1 MRTTVFDVPGMDCPS
16 EERLVR
22 MALEGRAG
30 VAGLRFDLSNRRLVV
45 THDGPAE
52 AILAELLP
60 LNFGARIG
68 ANQDAENSPAELPE
82 TRESGEAGTLRLLL
96 AINATMF
103 VVEIAAG
110 WLAQSTG
117 LIADS
122 LDMFADAAVYG
133 VSLYAVG
140 RAASVQAGAARMSG
154 YLQLLLALG
163 ALFEVARRFVVGS
176 EPQSGVMMSVALL
189 ALVANA
195 SCMALIAKHRGGGV
209 HMRASWIFSTNDV
222 IANVGVIVAGALV
235 AWTGSALP
243 DLIIGTAI
251 ALVVLSGA
259 VRILRISRGGVARQG

>member
-1 MRTTVFDVPGMDCPS
+1 
-16 EERLVR
+16 
-22 MALEGRAG
+22 MALESGAS
-30 VAGLRFDLSNRRLVV
+30 VARLHFDLANRRLVV

-52 AILAELLP
+52 AILAQLLP
-60 LNFGARIG
+60 LNLGARIG
-68 ANQDAENSPAELPE
+68 GSQDHENSPSAQELPE
-82 TRESGEAGTLRLLL
+82 KRDSDEAGTLRLLL

-110 WLAQSTG
+110 WLAQSAG

-140 RAASVQAGAARMSG
+140 KAPSVQAGAARMSG

-176 EPQSGVMMSVALL
+176 EPESGVMMSVALL

-235 AWTGSALP
+235 AWTGSAFP

-259 VRILRISRGGVARQG
+259 VRILRISRGGGARQG

>member
-30 VAGLRFDLSNRRLVV
+30 VARLHIDLANRRLVV
-45 THDGPAE
+45 THDGRAE
-52 AILAELLP
+52 AILAALLP
-60 LNFGARIG
+60 LDFGARIG
-68 ANQDAENSPAELPE
+68 ASQDAGNPPAELPG
-82 TRESGEAGTLRLLL
+82 TRDAGEAGTLRLLL

-122 LDMFADAAVYG
+122 LDMFADAAVYA

-140 RAASVQAGAARMSG
+140 KAGSVQSAAARMSG

-163 ALFEVARRFVVGS
+163 ALSEVARRLVVGS
-176 EPQSGVMMSVALL
+176 EPQSGVMMSIALL

-195 SCMALIAKHRGGGV
+195 ACMALIAKHRGGGI

-222 IANVGVIVAGALV
+222 IANAGVIVAGALV

-243 DLIIGTAI
+243 DLVIGTAI

-259 VRILRISRGGVARQG
+259 VRILRISRGGGAPQG